1 MIEIFKKAYDIP
13 SLLTKEIHFNIEF
26 PENNNIKDSD
36 KQNYSLVKIND
47 EYIYK
52 NLNNLVQELINE
64 KAEIMQR
71 FAVENKEDI
80 CLKIDTYKYENII
93 ELLLKLVLL
102 KEPSEHYK
110 NQVGNIRDMIRNSNN
125 IS

>member
-1 MIEIFKKAYDIP
+1 M
-13 SLLTKEIHFNIEF
+13 
-26 PENNNIKDSD
+26 
-36 KQNYSLVKIND
+36 
-47 EYIYK
+47 
-52 NLNNLVQELINE
+52 VQELINE